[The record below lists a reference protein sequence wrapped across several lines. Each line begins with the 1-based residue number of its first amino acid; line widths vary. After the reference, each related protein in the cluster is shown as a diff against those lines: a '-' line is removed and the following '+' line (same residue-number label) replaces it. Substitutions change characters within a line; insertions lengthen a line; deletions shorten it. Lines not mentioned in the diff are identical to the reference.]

1 MNNFLQFYHNGDL
14 CKIKGGAIMDELKY
28 LTEYYNNYDE
38 DGRLTSKHGQVEFL
52 TTMKYIN
59 KYLKKGMRILEIG
72 AGTGRYSLAISEK
85 GFQVDA
91 IELIQHNI
99 DILKRKITDN
109 CNIDIR
115 QRNAMDLSCYDE
127 ETFDVTLV
135 LGPLYHLF
143 NEEDKRQAI
152 SEAIRVTKKGGV
164 VFISYC
170 MNDATII
177 NWGFKSGNIL
187 EGIDSG
193 IVDSNTF
200 KCLSKP
206 SLLFEMY
213 RKEEIDK
220 LMSEY
225 KVERLHFV
233 ATDLLTNHMR
243 NTVDEM
249 DEKMFQN
256 FLNYHFSICERSDLI
271 GITHHSLDIFR
282 KK

>member
-1 MNNFLQFYHNGDL
+1 MN
-14 CKIKGGAIMDELKY
+14 ELKY

-38 DGRLTSKHGQVEFL
+38 EGRLTSKHGKIEFL

-59 KYLKKGMRILEIG
+59 KFLKKGMRVLEVG
-72 AGTGRYSLAISEK
+72 AGTGRYSLAIAEK

-91 IELIQHNI
+91 VELIEHNI
-99 DILKRKITDN
+99 DIFKSKITGN
-109 CNIDIR
+109 CNINVI
-115 QRNAMDLSCYDE
+115 QGNAIDLSCYND
-127 ETFDVTLV
+127 ETFDITLV

-143 NEEDKRQAI
+143 KDEDKKQAI

-177 NWGFKSGNIL
+177 GWGFQKGNIL
-187 EGIDSG
+187 EGIETG
-193 IVDSNTF
+193 IVDRETF
-200 KCLSKP
+200 KCLSNP

-220 LMSEY
+220 LMAAY
-225 KVERLHFV
+225 DVERLHFV
-233 ATDLLTNHMR
+233 ATDLVTNHMR
-243 NTVDEM
+243 STIDEM
-249 DEKMFQN
+249 DEKMFETY
-256 FLNYHFSICERSDLI
+256 LNYHFSICERADLV

>member
-1 MNNFLQFYHNGDL
+1 
-14 CKIKGGAIMDELKY
+14 MDELKY
-28 LTEYYNNYDE
+28 LTEYYSKYDE

-59 KYLKKGMRILEIG
+59 KFLQKGMRVLEVG
-72 AGTGRYSLAISEK
+72 AGTGRYSLAIAEK

-99 DILKRKITDN
+99 DILKRKITEK
-109 CNIDIR
+109 CAVDIR
-115 QRNAMDLSCYDE
+115 QGNAMDLSCYND
-127 ETFDVTLV
+127 ETFDITLV

-143 NEEDKRQAI
+143 NDNDKKQAI

-177 NWGFKSGNIL
+177 NWGFKKGNII
-187 EGIDSG
+187 EGIQSG
-193 IVDSNTF
+193 IVDGNSF
-200 KCLSKP
+200 KCMSNP

-220 LMSEY
+220 LMTGY
-225 KVERLHFV
+225 DVERLHFV
-233 ATDLLTNHMR
+233 ATDLVTNHMR
-243 NTVDEM
+243 DTIDGM
-249 DEKMFQN
+249 DEKMFETY
-256 FLNYHFSICERSDLI
+256 LNYHFSICERLDLI

-282 KK
+282 KR

>member
-1 MNNFLQFYHNGDL
+1 
-14 CKIKGGAIMDELKY
+14 MDELRY

-59 KYLKKGMRILEIG
+59 KFLRKGMRVLEIG
-72 AGTGRYSLAISEK
+72 AGTGRYSLTIAEK

-99 DILKRKITDN
+99 DILKSKITEN
-109 CNIDIR
+109 YNIDVR
-115 QRNAMDLSCYDE
+115 RGNAIDLSCYED
-127 ETFDVTLV
+127 ETFDITLV

-143 NEEDKRQAI
+143 NEEDKKQAI
-152 SEAIRVTKKGGV
+152 NEAIRVTKNGGV
-164 VFISYC
+164 VFVAYI
-170 MNDATII
+170 MNDATIV
-177 NWGFKSGNIL
+177 NWGFKKGNIL
-187 EGIDSG
+187 EGIQNG
-193 IVDSNTF
+193 MVDSDTF
-200 KCLSKP
+200 KCLSNP

-220 LMSEY
+220 LMAGY
-225 KVERLHFV
+225 DVERLHFV
-233 ATDLLTNHMR
+233 ATDLLTNHMS
-243 NTVDEM
+243 NTIDEM
-249 DEKMFQN
+249 DEKMFQTY
-256 FLNYHFSICERSDLI
+256 LNYHFSICERSDLI